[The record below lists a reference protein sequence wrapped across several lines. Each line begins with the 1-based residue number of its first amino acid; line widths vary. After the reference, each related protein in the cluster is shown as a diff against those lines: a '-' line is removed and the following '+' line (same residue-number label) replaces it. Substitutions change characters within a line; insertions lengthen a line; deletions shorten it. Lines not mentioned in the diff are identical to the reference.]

1 MLVRALS
8 LLLTVSVPAAS
19 AAELTFSYKNHLLFS
34 HAQDPGDVAAPR
46 TSLFMDESSLHGDYS
61 NYKFSVDFSNQ
72 FTPDA
77 DSSLNRPFTL
87 EKKTATATLGNWEIV
102 GGDSHQELG
111 RGIALS
117 LYRDPVF
124 GVDNTVEG
132 AAVKYSPEGA
142 SAGVFFGRVNALKS
156 PVAINP
162 MEVTLLVDNEM
173 WLTGAYANG
182 EVSTDTRMGGHYFFA
197 AKGPLEDRVFDQTF
211 HTAGGSFQKDS
222 IADEVDVYAE
232 SNLLFTSLTAPGA
245 PSLPMGMGSYGSVS
259 WSPFPWKAKLEIKD
273 YRDYAFDFRRP
284 PTLEEDIIE
293 SINISDVSATRMTV
307 EHRQVETKTTLF
319 SSYLFGED
327 RSAHSAVHHG
337 VVGSRFVGPLGLE
350 NEVRGGYRSMPG
362 KSNLAH
368 VSFKVKKKT
377 FKGQAVELGYRKLY
391 EHRALDILPTVADR
405 NLFDFTYTFSEK
417 LNVTVGYEYLPRLSE
432 TLGNHFFNAGAAL
445 RTGPLTSRAFVGKTS
460 GGTLCSG
467 GVCRQVPPYTGAYLE
482 THLSL

>member
-1 MLVRALS
+1 MAKRLLS
-8 LLLTVSVPAAS
+8 LALLAAVN
-19 AAELTFSYKNHLLFS
+19 AYGAEVVFTYRDHLLFS
-34 HAQDPGDVAAPR
+34 NAQDSGDASAPR
-46 TSLFMDESSLHGDYS
+46 TSLLMHETALQGEYDRYRL
-61 NYKFSVDFSNQ
+61 SVDFSNR

-77 DSSLNRPFTL
+77 DSSINRPFTL
-87 EKKTATATLGNWEIV
+87 EKKSATVTLGNWEIV

-124 GVDNTVEG
+124 GVDNTLEG
-132 AAVKYSPEGA
+132 AAVKYAPEGA
-142 SAGVFFGRVNALKS
+142 SAGVFFGRISALKT

-162 MEVTLLVDNEM
+162 MEQTLLVDNEM

-182 EVSTDTRMGGHYFFA
+182 EISTDTRLGAHYFFA
-197 AKGPLEDRVFDQTF
+197 AKGPLENRVFDQTF

-232 SNLLFTSLTAPGA
+232 SNLLFTNLTAPGA
-245 PSLPMGMGSYGSVS
+245 PSLPTGMGSYGSVS

-293 SINISDVSATRMTV
+293 SINISDVSATRLTV

-327 RSAHSAVHHG
+327 RSANSAVHHG

-368 VSFKVKKKT
+368 ASFKIKRKT

-417 LNVTVGYEYLPRLSE
+417 LNVSIGYEYLPRLSE
-432 TLGNHFFNAGAAL
+432 TVGNHFFNAGGSL

-460 GGTLCSG
+460 GGTLCSA